1 MRLWASG
8 KTADSKVIMQAVP
21 SGYGQRLSWCFPFL
35 PSYWRGTSNSTA
47 EKPSAG
53 TLSRDMLLAEEHSG
67 SAAVAIRHLCKDF
80 RTTDGYTKRAV
91 DDLSLDV
98 AASQVTALLG
108 EPACIK
114 CMHAPV
120 CHHLSMHVLLLPHAH
135 TTASVLAARASS
147 S

>member
-1 MRLWASG
+1 M
-8 KTADSKVIMQAVP
+8 P
-21 SGYGQRLSWCFPFL
+21 SGYGQRLSWRFPFL
-35 PSYWRGTSNSTA
+35 PSYWRGASNSTA

-53 TLSRDMLLAEEHSG
+53 TLSGDMLLAEEHSG

-91 DDLSLDV
+91 DDLSLNV

-108 EPACIK
+108 ELRCII

-120 CHHLSMHVLLLPHAH
+120 CHHLSMHVLFLPHAR
-135 TTASVLAARASS
+135 TTGPVLAAEASS

>member
-1 MRLWASG
+1 MDIRANSRLQSEHALQ
-8 KTADSKVIMQAVP
+8 VVP

-35 PSYWRGTSNSTA
+35 PSYWRGAATGTT

-53 TLSRDMLLAEEHSG
+53 ISSRDMLLAEDHSG

-91 DDLSLDV
+91 DDLSLNV

-108 EPACIK
+108 EPACMK

-120 CHHLSMHVLLLPHAH
+120 CHHLSMHVL
-135 TTASVLAARASS
+135 
-147 S
+147 